1 MQLPQ
6 AERRKNPGPIDI
18 VVNNAGMVQVGR
30 DEPSAP
36 LKDTSDADWYY
47 GLDINLSSAFL
58 VTRAVLPG
66 MVARNYG
73 RIV

>member
-6 AERRKNPGPIDI
+6 AERRKNLGPIDI

-36 LKDTSDADWYY
+36 LKDTSDAD
-47 GLDINLSSAFL
+47 
-58 VTRAVLPG
+58 
-66 MVARNYG
+66 
-73 RIV
+73 